1 MLGKLKKKDVD
12 KVRKIMYEQ
21 NGKVNNYKT

>member
-1 MLGKLKKKDVD
+1 MLGKLKKKDVE
-12 KVRKIMYEQ
+12 KFRKIMYEQ